1 MFNCI
6 AFFLIIKFFLVIRFY
21 QLTLILPQDLRPLGT
36 GIIIFIHLTV
46 SRFAGIHIFS
56 NTPLLLLTLNKFFIE
71 IASSFFEK
79 CQFGVEVRKVLRNI
93 DKLDPDPFFYM
104 TDLGFVSIFYMTDL
118 VSGYTS
124 IHNRSRIRTHFFL
137 HTRSRDHFST

>member
-1 MFNCI
+1 MFI
-6 AFFLIIKFFLVIRFY
+6 QLFGFFSDNKFFLVIRFY

-56 NTPLLLLTLNKFFIE
+56 NTLLLLLTLKKVLIE
-71 IASSFFEK
+71 IARSFFGK
-79 CQFGVEVRKVLRNI
+79 WQFGVEVRKVLRNI
-93 DKLDPDPFFYM
+93 DKLDLDPFFYM

-118 VSGYTS
+118 DSGYTS
-124 IHNRSRIRTHFFL
+124 IHDRSRIRIN
-137 HTRSRDHFST
+137 FST